1 MISNYEDRLPIEDK
15 LGVVLTSVVAIVLG
29 KLLADLVMLWVNPR
43 VKLE

>member
-1 MISNYEDRLPIEDK
+1 
-15 LGVVLTSVVAIVLG
+15 VLTSVVAIVLG